1 MKVFIKSSIIVLAII
16 ALATQGVVIFIS
28 NTSAADSITATKL
41 SAKIDKISESN
52 IDLQSKILSY
62 ASYQRVASRAA
73 ELGYKNSPE
82 FISVYDPLPIA
93 LSR

>member
-1 MKVFIKSSIIVLAII
+1 MKVFIKLSIIILAVF

-41 SAKIDKISESN
+41 SAKIDKLSESN
-52 IDLQSKILSY
+52 IDLESKILAL

-73 ELGYKNSPE
+73 ELGYKNTPE

-93 LSR
+93 ISR